1 MYMLIGFIFI
11 IYSMYMGSDLLSY
24 SVLTWLRF
32 VAHPASK
39 DQWEHP
45 QNECA
50 GDVRQ
55 ASGEANQNGKNNK
68 RIQTET

>member
-11 IYSMYMGSDLLSY
+11 IYTNLGSDLLSY

-39 DQWEHP
+39 DQ
-45 QNECA
+45 
-50 GDVRQ
+50 
-55 ASGEANQNGKNNK
+55 
-68 RIQTET
+68 